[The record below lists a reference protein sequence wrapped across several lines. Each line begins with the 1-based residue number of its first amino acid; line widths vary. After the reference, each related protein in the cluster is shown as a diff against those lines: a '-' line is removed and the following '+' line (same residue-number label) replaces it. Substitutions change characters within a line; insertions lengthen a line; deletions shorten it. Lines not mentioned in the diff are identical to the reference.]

1 MTPCYGSG
9 LKHMCSMRSS
19 SALSIN
25 TVTGINA
32 IRPVISLKAC
42 VKYSS
47 GDGSISNPYQV
58 TIDTT
63 CSNQEN

>member
-1 MTPCYGSG
+1 MTPAYIGSSPY
-9 LKHMCSMRSS
+9 MYTIRSGQLITNRNI
-19 SALSIN
+19 AIN
-25 TVTGINA
+25 VL
-32 IRPVISLKAC
+32 RPVISLKAC

-47 GDGSISNPYQV
+47 GDGSSTNPYQV